1 MTSFQ
6 EDSNKK
12 LEKNVSWSDE
22 NGGILCNIS
31 YIYQSPNE
39 KILERKC
46 KNYRE
51 LYRLINDFHVSQ
63 RLGGSGSDWMVF
75 ESKVE
80 KLDEPDWY
88 MIGNFWK
95 SLYGTAIRI
104 EEKEL
109 SDNNLDKNQ
118 IDVTSNEN
126 QIVSNEIVN
135 DISFESFET
144 MTDLETYLDD
154 MKDVELVANDLANIG
169 F

>member
-12 LEKNVSWSDE
+12 LEKKVSWSDQ
-22 NGGILCNIS
+22 NGGNLCKIN

-46 KNYRE
+46 KNFRE
-51 LYRLINDFHVSQ
+51 LYRLINDFHIPTS
-63 RLGGSGSDWMVF
+63 LGGSGGDWMVF

-88 MIGNFWK
+88 MIGHFWR
-95 SLYGTAIRI
+95 SLYGSAIRF
-104 EEKEL
+104 EENKL
-109 SDNNLDKNQ
+109 LLDNLDKNQ
-118 IDVTSNEN
+118 TEVTSNEN

-135 DISFESFET
+135 DISFET
-144 MTDLETYLDD
+144 MTDLEKYLDD
-154 MKDVELVANDLANIG
+154 MNDVELIANKLAKIG